1 MTADLV
7 HFFLL
12 VSAFCSIK
20 TEKRFELCY
29 FTFSLFFYFNGLIV
43 IQIIHCEMFS
53 KTLHKNN
60 VADRNL
66 YFMKWFALDI
76 ALNIIMLCEWNA

>member
-20 TEKRFELCY
+20 TEITLRTL
-29 FTFSLFFYFNGLIV
+29 LFYFFVVLLFQRFDRDPNHPLR
-43 IQIIHCEMFS
+43 
-53 KTLHKNN
+53 N
-60 VADRNL
+60 VQQ
-66 YFMKWFALDI
+66 
-76 ALNIIMLCEWNA
+76 NAPQKQRS